1 MSSKIFE
8 EKPAAAPA
16 VPAQQMGGE
25 KAKIEKQARQLA
37 YDTRYQVKKE
47 VGDKNVNA
55 AVVKQL
61 LMKQLAKST
70 AAPAIKARAKQMLLG
85 EDYIGDTRDMAS
97 NSLANA
103 MFRVFVEG
111 VQKNPAPI
119 QLDYLQELAENPD
132 KKYKVRV
139 TDKNTGNSY
148 IRYAT
153 REKITQLRSNPNI
166 QSVEMTEYGE
176 PREGERFRGETTA
189 KAKSGRG
196 LDPVGKE
203 DSKGDVD
210 NDGIPASRDKNDQY
224 LLKRRK
230 AVGNAIE
237 KRKTVSASYEPEGEI
252 VEAHKKDSKK
262 KAKRWWDDDGDGIGW
277 EKGEV
282 KKEEYIADA
291 AVSSEKKITGKGV
304 DNYAGGK
311 NAVVKVFPQ
320 NTENNLD
327 RAGQTGSMSVMSGYE
342 VNGPILV
349 EKAVSTAQQKF
360 MGMVYAAKK
369 GEKPASPEVAKAAKE
384 MSKKEAKKFA
394 KTKHKGLPVHK
405 EECGCDDGP
414 KLKKSGDSISDVRE
428 LPTKINLAK
437 NKLRAMG
444 LKMSYEP
451 EGEIVSEGGVS
462 TLLKIAGTGLG
473 MWAAGKGMEAAK
485 KKVDSSIDKARKTS
499 PIGGDRYSSQMRQL
513 NQSYQ
518 PNGEQVMVDGYD
530 STYGRGEM
538 GERKGTQPQ
547 RVDPEAWEKSR
558 KQWEK
563 MYPDIFKPKT
573 PQAKATKISQS
584 KTA

>member
-8 EKPAAAPA
+8 EKPAAA
-16 VPAQQMGGE
+16 PAQQMGGE

-47 VGDKNVNA
+47 VGEKNVNP
-55 AVVKQL
+55 AVIKQL

-70 AAPAIKARAKQMLLG
+70 AAPTIKARAKQMLLG

-176 PREGERFRGETTA
+176 PREGERTRGETTA

-230 AVGNAIE
+230 AIGNAIQQ
-237 KRKTVSASYEPEGEI
+237 RQNVSASYEPESKL
-252 VEAHKKDSKK
+252 VESKHKKTKKPRWQDS
-262 KAKRWWDDDGDGIGW
+262 DGDGKWYEPGQDV
-277 EKGEV
+277 KV

-291 AVSSEKKITGKGV
+291 ADSSEKKITGKGV

-327 RAGQTGSMSVMSGYE
+327 RAGQTGSMSVMSDYE

-384 MSKKEAKKFA
+384 MTKKEAKKFA

-405 EECGCDDGP
+405 EECGCDDEP

-451 EGEIVSEGGVS
+451 EGETVSEGGAGA
-462 TLLKIAGTGLG
+462 LLKLAGAGLG

-485 KKVDSSIDKARKTS
+485 RKVDSSIDKARKTS
-499 PIGGDRYSSQMRQL
+499 PIGGDRYSSKMKQL
-513 NQSYQ
+513 NQSYE

-530 STYGRGEM
+530 STYGRGER
-538 GERKGTQPQ
+538 GEPKGTQRQ
-547 RVDPEAWEKSR
+547 NVDPEAWERSR

-563 MYPDIFKPKT
+563 LQPDIFKPRT
-573 PQAKATKISQS
+573 PQAKATKTS
-584 KTA
+584 KTKTA

>member
-16 VPAQQMGGE
+16 APAQQMGGE

-85 EDYIGDTRDMAS
+85 EDYIGNTRDMAS
-97 NSLANA
+97 NSLASA
-103 MFRVFVEG
+103 MFKVFVEG
-111 VQKNPAPI
+111 VQKDAAPI

-148 IRYAT
+148 VRYAT
-153 REKITQLRSNPNI
+153 REKITQLRANPNI

-176 PREGERFRGETTA
+176 PREGERTRGETTA

-252 VEAHKKDSKK
+252 VEAHKKSAKK

-291 AVSSEKKITGKGV
+291 ADSSGSKITGKGV

-311 NAVVKVFPQ
+311 NAVVKVFPDDGMDKV
-320 NTENNLD
+320 D
-327 RAGQTGSMSVMSGYE
+327 RAGQTSSPGSMGIMAGYE
-342 VNGPILV
+342 VDGPVLT
-349 EKAVSTAQQKF
+349 EKAVSQAQQRF
-360 MGMVYAAKK
+360 MGMVYAAKQGK
-369 GEKPASPEVAKAAKE
+369 KAASPEVAKAAKG

-405 EECGCDDGP
+405 EECGSGDEP
-414 KLKKSGDSISDVRE
+414 KLKKGEGAISDVRE

-437 NKLRAMG
+437 NKLRSMG

-451 EGEIVSEGGVS
+451 DGSVISEREFDEPGEP
-462 TLLKIAGTGLG
+462 
-473 MWAAGKGMEAAK
+473 
-485 KKVDSSIDKARKTS
+485 R
-499 PIGGDRYSSQMRQL
+499 R
-513 NQSYQ
+513 
-518 PNGEQVMVDGYD
+518 
-530 STYGRGEM
+530 
-538 GERKGTQPQ
+538 TQHQ
-547 RVDPEAWEKSR
+547 KVDPEAWEKSR

-563 MYPDIFKPKT
+563 LAPNIFKPKT
-573 PQAKATKISQS
+573 PQANATKTS
-584 KTA
+584 KTKTA

>member
-8 EKPAAAPA
+8 EKPAAA
-16 VPAQQMGGE
+16 PAQQMGGE

-47 VGDKNVNA
+47 VGEKNVNPA
-55 AVVKQL
+55 IIKQL

-85 EDYIGDTRDMAS
+85 EDYIGNTRDMAS

-103 MFRVFVEG
+103 MFKVFIEG
-111 VQKNPAPI
+111 VQKDVEPI

-139 TDKNTGNSY
+139 TDKKTGNSY

-153 REKITQLRSNPNI
+153 REKITQLRANPNI
-166 QSVEMTEYGE
+166 QSVEMTEYGD
-176 PREGERFRGETTA
+176 PREGERTKGEATA

-252 VEAHKKDSKK
+252 VEAHKKGGKK
-262 KAKRWWDDDGDGIGW
+262 KVKRWWDDDGDGIGW

-291 AVSSEKKITGKGV
+291 ADSSNKKITGKGV
-304 DNYAGGK
+304 NNYAGGK
-311 NAVVKVFPQ
+311 DSVVKVFPQ
-320 NTENNLD
+320 DSESNMD
-327 RAGQTGSMSVMSGYE
+327 RSGQTGSMSVMSGYE
-342 VNGPILV
+342 MGGVIIS
-349 EKAVSTAQQKF
+349 EKALSQAQQKF
-360 MGMVYAAKK
+360 MAMVLMTKRGKK
-369 GEKPASPEVAKAAKE
+369 APSPEVAKAAKG
-384 MSKKEAKKFA
+384 MSEKEAKKFA

-405 EECGCDDGP
+405 EEADCGCDDEP
-414 KLKKSGDSISDVRE
+414 KLKKSEGAISDVRE

-444 LKMSYEP
+444 LKMSYELDGSVISEREFDEP
-451 EGEIVSEGGVS
+451 GEP
-462 TLLKIAGTGLG
+462 
-473 MWAAGKGMEAAK
+473 
-485 KKVDSSIDKARKTS
+485 R
-499 PIGGDRYSSQMRQL
+499 
-513 NQSYQ
+513 
-518 PNGEQVMVDGYD
+518 
-530 STYGRGEM
+530 
-538 GERKGTQPQ
+538 GTQRQ
-547 RVDPEAWEKSR
+547 KVDPEAWERSR

-563 MYPDIFKPKT
+563 MQPDIFKPKT
-573 PQAKATKISQS
+573 PQAKVTKTS
-584 KTA
+584 KTKTA

>member
-8 EKPAAAPA
+8 EKPAAA
-16 VPAQQMGGE
+16 PAQQMGGE

-47 VGDKNVNA
+47 VGDRNINP

-111 VQKNPAPI
+111 VQKESEPI
-119 QLDYLQELAENPD
+119 QLDYLQELVENPD

-139 TDKNTGNSY
+139 TDKKTGNSY
-148 IRYAT
+148 VRYAT
-153 REKITQLRSNPNI
+153 REKITQLRANPNI
-166 QSVEMTEYGE
+166 QSVEMTEYGD
-176 PREGERFRGETTA
+176 PREGERSKGESTA
-189 KAKSGRG
+189 RAKSGRG

-230 AVGNAIE
+230 AIGNAIQQ
-237 KRKTVSASYEPEGEI
+237 RKNVSASYEPEGEI
-252 VEAHKKDSKK
+252 VEAHKKGAKK
-262 KAKRWWDDDGDGIGW
+262 KVKRWWDDDGDGIGW

-282 KKEEYIADA
+282 KKEEYASD
-291 AVSSEKKITGKGV
+291 SSSKKITGKGV

-311 NAVVKVFPQ
+311 DAVVKIFPDDGQ
-320 NTENNLD
+320 DKLD
-327 RAGQTGSMSVMSGYE
+327 RAGQTSSPGSMGIMAGYE
-342 VNGPILV
+342 VDGPILT
-349 EKAVSTAQQKF
+349 ELAVSQAQQRF

-369 GEKPASPEVAKAAKE
+369 GKKAASPAVAKAAKE
-384 MSKKEAKKFA
+384 MTKSQARDYA

-405 EECGCDDGP
+405 EECGCDDEP
-414 KLKKSGDSISDVRE
+414 KLKKSEGAISDVRE

-451 EGEIVSEGGVS
+451 DGEIVDEGLGKVA
-462 TLLKIAGTGLG
+462 LAGAAALTGL
-473 MWAAGKGMEAAK
+473 AGKKVADSMSEKRAK
-485 KKVDSSIDKARKTS
+485 VT
-499 PIGGDRYSSQMRQL
+499 G
-513 NQSYQ
+513 
-518 PNGEQVMVDGYD
+518 
-530 STYGRGEM
+530 
-538 GERKGTQPQ
+538 
-547 RVDPEAWEKSR
+547 
-558 KQWEK
+558 
-563 MYPDIFKPKT
+563 
-573 PQAKATKISQS
+573 ATK
-584 KTA
+584 TAPSDTSLSGRMAERNRQMKELMK